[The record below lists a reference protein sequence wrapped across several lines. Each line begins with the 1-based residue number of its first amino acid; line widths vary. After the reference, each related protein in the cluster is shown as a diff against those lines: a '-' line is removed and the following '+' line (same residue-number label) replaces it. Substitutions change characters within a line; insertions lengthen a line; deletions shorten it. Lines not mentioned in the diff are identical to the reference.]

1 MHTINNSEN
10 DVNTYEY
17 ILELYVTKNSSSS
30 IRAIKNIQLIK
41 KQYLKEKTKIEVID
55 IYENPE
61 KLFEN
66 AIVSI
71 PTLIRKKPL
80 PEIRIIGD
88 LSNEQEVIKLLII

>member
-1 MHTINNSEN
+1 MLTKN
-10 DVNTYEY
+10 DIDNEAITDEY
-17 ILELYVTKNSSSS
+17 LLELYVTKNSTSS
-30 IRAIKNIQLIK
+30 IRAFKNIQLIK
-41 KQYLKEKTKIEVID
+41 EQYLKEKIEIVVID

-66 AIVSI
+66 GIVSI

>member
-10 DVNTYEY
+10 DVNAYEY

-41 KQYLKEKTKIEVID
+41 EQYLKEKTKIEVID
-55 IYENPE
+55 IYENSE

-66 AIVSI
+66 GIVSI

>member
-1 MHTINNSEN
+1 VHTINNSEN
-10 DVNTYEY
+10 DVNAYEY

-41 KQYLKEKTKIEVID
+41 EQYLKEKTKIEVID

-66 AIVSI
+66 GIVSI

>member
-1 MHTINNSEN
+1 VHTINNSEN
-10 DVNTYEY
+10 DVNAYEY

-41 KQYLKEKTKIEVID
+41 EQYLKEKTKIEVID

>member
-1 MHTINNSEN
+1 MLTKN
-10 DVNTYEY
+10 DIDNEAITDEY
-17 ILELYVTKNSSSS
+17 LLELYVTKNSTSS
-30 IRAIKNIQLIK
+30 IRAFKNIHLIK
-41 KQYLKEKTKIEVID
+41 EHFLSEKTKIELID

-61 KLFEN
+61 KLIEN
-66 AIVSI
+66 GIVSI

>member
-1 MHTINNSEN
+1 MLTKNNIGNEAIA
-10 DVNTYEY
+10 YEY
-17 ILELYVTKNSSSS
+17 LLELYVNKNSSSS

-41 KQYLKEKTKIEVID
+41 EQFLKEKTEIVIID

-66 AIVSI
+66 GILSI

-80 PEIRIIGD
+80 PEISIIGD

>member
-10 DVNTYEY
+10 DVNAYEY

-41 KQYLKEKTKIEVID
+41 EQYLKEKTKIEVID